1 MKKFYLSL
9 LTVICFFCIIGCK
22 HPQTPGNPQKP
33 SDSATTGQDT
43 EEPNNHGSDG
53 NEETGTGQD
62 TEEPVKQEAE
72 IRNENGTM
80 VIKKAGT
87 ISEEIF
93 QNFIKNGT
101 LTVAGPLTKEN
112 YELIGRLPITKLD
125 LSGVTDIPGGYTQI
139 IPSSEGILHQ
149 NANVIPLFFYKNTAL
164 ETVILPDTA
173 EVLPAGAFSGCSNL
187 KSFTGKGVKI
197 VGYGAFSGTALETI
211 ELPAAEEIGYTAF
224 SNCTKLQ
231 TLSLPKAKKL
241 HNDILYHSYNSSY
254 GLDTTIELPDM
265 VEITPKKVPTSETEP
280 TEPAPTEPKPS
291 TFRGFT
297 TENASL
303 VLFGQPESEIT
314 NQKWQGHTWKSIA
327 VK

>member
-9 LTVICFFCIIGCK
+9 LTVICIFCVIGCE
-22 HPQTPGNPQKP
+22 HPQTPGNPQNP
-33 SDSATTGQDT
+33 PESTTMGQDT
-43 EEPNNHGSDG
+43 EKPNNPGSDG
-53 NEETGTGQD
+53 NEETGTGQN

-72 IRNENGTM
+72 VKNENGTM
-80 VIKKAGT
+80 VITKAGT

-197 VGYGAFSGTALETI
+197 VGYGAFWGTALETI
-211 ELPAAEEIGYTAF
+211 ELPAAEEIGYSAF
-224 SNCTKLQ
+224 SNCKNLKIV
-231 TLSLPKAKKL
+231 SLPKAKKL
-241 HNDILYHSYNSSY
+241 YNDILYNNHYP
-254 GLDTTIELPDM
+254 LDITITLPCT
-265 VEITPKKVPTSETEP
+265 VKVTPGADLKPSESQDL
-280 TEPAPTEPKPS
+280 S
-291 TFRGFT
+291 TFRGFNT
-297 TENASL
+297 QNASL
-303 VLFGQPESEIT
+303 VLFGDLESEIT
-314 NQKWQGHTWKSIA
+314 DKEWQGHTWKNIS